1 MALPRAGVDSAGSV
15 NTPELFHLK
24 SETTAKNLEARFDAG
39 ENILEHFDA
48 GSLTRWGGARC
59 GAGRKPGRWELVAT

>member
-1 MALPRAGVDSAGSV
+1 M

-39 ENILEHFDA
+39 ENVLDA
-48 GSLTRWGGARC
+48 SSRAQ
-59 GAGRKPGRWELVAT
+59 K